1 MALGPTTEV
10 VGFRLF
16 RVRTHDDRE
25 LCYSDDLGTTETPI
39 TVPGEEMAR
48 TWVRPALETTT
59 RTGSR
64 MSDHVGSNRL
74 SLIPSNT
81 DSADGSAEL
90 ARWTTDD
97 ADGASFPTVLRSLDD
112 DHCRAILALLDSP
125 QSASELCEECELS
138 SSTVYRK
145 LELLRESG
153 LVREY
158 TEVRRDG
165 PNVTLYERDF
175 SEITIGVDDG
185 GFTMAVTRPETDAE
199 DRLATFW
206 SAMKEES

>member
-1 MALGPTTEV
+1 VIV
-10 VGFRLF
+10 VVIHQWT
-16 RVRTHDDRE
+16 VRIHDDRE
-25 LCYSDDLGTTETPI
+25 LCYSGDLGTTGSPMT
-39 TVPGEEMAR
+39 TPGEGTAR
-48 TWVRPALETTT
+48 TWDRTAFEATA
-59 RTGSR
+59 RTGSG
-64 MSDHVGSNRL
+64 MSDHLGSNRL

-81 DSADGSAEL
+81 NTDSADSSTEM

-97 ADGASFPTVLRSLDD
+97 LDSPSLPTVLRSLDD
-112 DHCRAILALLDSP
+112 DHCRAILSLLDSP
-125 QSASELCEECELS
+125 KSASELCEECGLS

-175 SEITIGVDDG
+175 SEITIGVDEDG
-185 GFTMAVTRPETDAE
+185 EFTMAIARPETDGE

>member
-1 MALGPTTEV
+1 
-10 VGFRLF
+10 
-16 RVRTHDDRE
+16 
-25 LCYSDDLGTTETPI
+25 
-39 TVPGEEMAR
+39 
-48 TWVRPALETTT
+48 
-59 RTGSR
+59 

-74 SLIPSNT
+74 SLIPSNADT
-81 DSADGSAEL
+81 TDGSTGM
-90 ARWTTDD
+90 ARWTADD
-97 ADGASFPTVLRSLDD
+97 PDDPSLPTVLRSLDD
-112 DHCRAILALLDSP
+112 DHCRSILALLDSP
-125 QSASELCEECELS
+125 KSASELRDECDLS

-175 SEITIGVDDG
+175 SEITIGVDDDG
-185 GFTMAVTRPETDAE
+185 GFTMSVTRPETNAE

>member
-1 MALGPTTEV
+1 
-10 VGFRLF
+10 
-16 RVRTHDDRE
+16 
-25 LCYSDDLGTTETPI
+25 
-39 TVPGEEMAR
+39 
-48 TWVRPALETTT
+48 
-59 RTGSR
+59 
-64 MSDHVGSNRL
+64 MSDHLGSNRL

-81 DSADGSAEL
+81 NTDSADSSTEM

-97 ADGASFPTVLRSLDD
+97 LDSPSLPTVLRSLDD
-112 DHCRAILALLDSP
+112 DHCRAILSLLDSP
-125 QSASELCEECELS
+125 KSASELCEECGLS

-175 SEITIGVDDG
+175 SEITIGVDEDG
-185 GFTMAVTRPETDAE
+185 EFTMAIARPETDGE

>member
-1 MALGPTTEV
+1 
-10 VGFRLF
+10 
-16 RVRTHDDRE
+16 
-25 LCYSDDLGTTETPI
+25 
-39 TVPGEEMAR
+39 
-48 TWVRPALETTT
+48 
-59 RTGSR
+59 

-81 DSADGSAEL
+81 DTTDGSTAM
-90 ARWTTDD
+90 ARLTADD
-97 ADGASFPTVLRSLDD
+97 PDDPSLQTVLQSLDD
-112 DHCRAILALLDSP
+112 DHCRAILSLLDSP
-125 QSASELCEECELS
+125 KSASELRDECELS

-175 SEITIGVDDG
+175 SEITIGVDDDG
-185 GFTMAVTRPETDAE
+185 GFTMSVTRPETNAE

>member
-1 MALGPTTEV
+1 
-10 VGFRLF
+10 
-16 RVRTHDDRE
+16 
-25 LCYSDDLGTTETPI
+25 
-39 TVPGEEMAR
+39 
-48 TWVRPALETTT
+48 
-59 RTGSR
+59 

-81 DSADGSAEL
+81 DTTDGSTGM
-90 ARWTTDD
+90 ARWTADD
-97 ADGASFPTVLRSLDD
+97 PDGPSLPTVLRSLDD
-112 DHCRAILALLDSP
+112 DHCRAILSLLDSP
-125 QSASELCEECELS
+125 KSASELRDECELS

-175 SEITIGVDDG
+175 SEITIGVDDDG
-185 GFTMAVTRPETDAE
+185 GFTMSVTRPETDAE

>member
-1 MALGPTTEV
+1 
-10 VGFRLF
+10 
-16 RVRTHDDRE
+16 
-25 LCYSDDLGTTETPI
+25 
-39 TVPGEEMAR
+39 
-48 TWVRPALETTT
+48 
-59 RTGSR
+59 

-81 DSADGSAEL
+81 SADSADGATEL

-97 ADGASFPTVLRSLDD
+97 ADDASLPTVLRSLDD
-112 DHCRAILALLDSP
+112 DHCRAILALLDGP
-125 QSASELCEECELS
+125 RSASELCEECELS

-175 SEITIGVDDG
+175 SEITVGVDEEG
-185 GFTMAVTRPETDAE
+185 GFTMTVTRPETDAE